1 MLMDLFRAPPV
12 VIIFQHQFQLY
23 RLLASVV
30 ASKVKTSLCQGGVLT
45 YVHPHVHHAGYIGD
59 TSCVNDIWAHQGTW
73 AVPSVENIREPTACI
88 SDTSTLCFS
97 TSLPA
102 SLPACLPT
110 YLPAYLPTYYH
121 HIFYSWTPGWF
132 FVCPIWK
139 SETEANVWLVIY
151 IYI

>member
-59 TSCVNDIWAHQGTW
+59 TSCVNDIWAHQGT
-73 AVPSVENIREPTACI
+73 
-88 SDTSTLCFS
+88 
-97 TSLPA
+97 
-102 SLPACLPT
+102 
-110 YLPAYLPTYYH
+110 
-121 HIFYSWTPGWF
+121 
-132 FVCPIWK
+132 
-139 SETEANVWLVIY
+139 
-151 IYI
+151 